1 MKITKKDVS
10 CVVDVDSEKK
20 SDECVECSKAYA
32 DARDH
37 ILAAINCLGQNAKGN
52 KKAKDSIANLS
63 VVLLD
68 LQ

>member
-10 CVVDVDSEKK
+10 GVVDVDTEKK
-20 SDECVECSKAYA
+20 PEECVECSKAYSE
-32 DARDH
+32 ARDH